1 MDNYL
6 NSYREMISLRGLT
19 HHTVTSYSTYISA
32 YLDYLSVFLCKDPQD
47 VSWQELRDF
56 IRWLQKARS
65 LSDRTMNAVIS
76 QLRFFTIYV
85 LHKTWDDSQL
95 PRRRFDEYLPYV
107 PSQKDT
113 WTFIS
118 TIPDLKV
125 KAFVTLLY
133 SAGLRSCEVRN
144 LKCPDIEHSNKRI
157 FIRQAKT
164 VPPDMPSFRIPHG
177 IPSWNTGIPS
187 RQGLA
192 QGTGCSHS
200 SGIKPGPSTMSISH
214 IISLC
219 MKNGW
224 DGNTGSPAIPSGTLS
239 VPTSMR
245 MARIC
250 LPSKPCLDINPLL
263 LPRSTSIWLLMVQPV
278 P

>member
-1 MDNYL
+1 ML
-6 NSYREMISLRGLT
+6 FAS
-19 HHTVTSYSTYISA
+19 TSF

-47 VSWQELRDF
+47 VSWQALRDF

-125 KAFVTLLY
+125 KAFVTRLY
-133 SAGLRSCEVRN
+133 SAGLRSCEGRHYVECFKMVSDSKSAYFSRYS
-144 LKCPDIEHSNKRI
+144 LKITHH
-157 FIRQAKT
+157 FIPLRSEFPICGSDTYLRFTLNREIPGKT
-164 VPPDMPSFRIPHG
+164 
-177 IPSWNTGIPS
+177 
-187 RQGLA
+187 
-192 QGTGCSHS
+192 
-200 SGIKPGPSTMSISH
+200 
-214 IISLC
+214 
-219 MKNGW
+219 
-224 DGNTGSPAIPSGTLS
+224 
-239 VPTSMR
+239 
-245 MARIC
+245 
-250 LPSKPCLDINPLL
+250 
-263 LPRSTSIWLLMVQPV
+263 
-278 P
+278 

>member
-1 MDNYL
+1 ML
-6 NSYREMISLRGLT
+6 FAS
-19 HHTVTSYSTYISA
+19 TSF

-47 VSWQELRDF
+47 VSWQALRDF

-133 SAGLRSCEVRN
+133 SAGLRSCEVRHYVECFKMVSDSKSAYFSRYS
-144 LKCPDIEHSNKRI
+144 LKITHH
-157 FIRQAKT
+157 FIPLRSEFPICGSDTYLRFTLNREIPGKT
-164 VPPDMPSFRIPHG
+164 
-177 IPSWNTGIPS
+177 
-187 RQGLA
+187 
-192 QGTGCSHS
+192 
-200 SGIKPGPSTMSISH
+200 
-214 IISLC
+214 
-219 MKNGW
+219 
-224 DGNTGSPAIPSGTLS
+224 
-239 VPTSMR
+239 
-245 MARIC
+245 
-250 LPSKPCLDINPLL
+250 
-263 LPRSTSIWLLMVQPV
+263 
-278 P
+278 